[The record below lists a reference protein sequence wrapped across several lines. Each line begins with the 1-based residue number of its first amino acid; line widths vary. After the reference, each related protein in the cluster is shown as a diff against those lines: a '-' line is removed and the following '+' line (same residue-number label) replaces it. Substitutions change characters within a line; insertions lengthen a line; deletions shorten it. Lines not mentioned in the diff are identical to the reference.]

1 MPVPNGDTDHF
12 RGRKELEVAPAGL
25 PGVPTRGRL
34 LMRSELPGPCLWTE
48 TTAVSM
54 KCLRWIWI
62 ADQHFPPK
70 QFFFW
75 SPQSLHLSQI

>member
-1 MPVPNGDTDHF
+1 MPFRNQRDLTELYGRQGWLRPAMPVPNGDTDHF

-54 KCLRWIWI
+54 
-62 ADQHFPPK
+62 
-70 QFFFW
+70 
-75 SPQSLHLSQI
+75 